1 MLVHFYSYVDVG
13 VALELS
19 HACPLMLFVE
29 RILRHELRRQV
40 LHALCQPGAL
50 ERQLGV
56 EQARRQ
62 VRVAADDILEGQVR
76 LGGGIFS
83 VRAQSLVFFLW
94 AAERGRM
101 AACSRVN
108 FAKVVKLCVSV
119 GIAVANS
126 PPDASFCCF

>member
-101 AACSRVN
+101 AASSRVN

-126 PPDASFCCF
+126 PPEASFCCF